1 LNAPFQLLIAEHQG
15 LIFKVCNMYCDNRED
30 KEDLFQD
37 IVLQLWR
44 AYPSFRSEAKVST
57 WLYQVALNNTIAR
70 LRKEK
75 RTQRFER
82 LDDAAFNIPAE
93 NSSDERLSDMYA
105 AIKQLTEIERA
116 VTMLYMDDCSY
127 REIGEILGLTESNV
141 GVKLNKVKMKLR
153 AILKQS

>member
-1 LNAPFQLLIAEHQG
+1 MDATFQSLIATHQG

-44 AYPSFRSEAKVST
+44 AYPSFRAEAKVST
-57 WLYQVALNNTIAR
+57 WLYQVALNNAIAR

-75 RTQRFER
+75 RTQRFAR
-82 LDDAAFNIPAE
+82 FDDAAFNIPAE
-93 NSSDERLSDMYA
+93 TGADERLGDMYA

-116 VTMLYMDDCSY
+116 VTMLYMDECSY

-153 AILKQS
+153 TILKKG

>member
-1 LNAPFQLLIAEHQG
+1 LNSSFQSLIAKHQG

-44 AYPSFRSEAKVST
+44 TYPSFRAEAKVST
-57 WLYQVALNNTIAR
+57 WLYQVALNNAIAR
-70 LRKEK
+70 MRKEK
-75 RTQRFER
+75 RAQQFER
-82 LDDAAFNIPAE
+82 FDDAAFNVPDE
-93 NSSDERLSDMYA
+93 NSSDEILVDMYT

-116 VTMLYMDDCSY
+116 VTMLYMDECSY

-153 AILKQS
+153 AILNKG

>member
-1 LNAPFQLLIAEHQG
+1 
-15 LIFKVCNMYCDNRED
+15 MYCDNRED

-44 AYPSFRSEAKVST
+44 AYPSFRGEAKIST
-57 WLYQVALNNTIAR
+57 WLYQIALNNAIAR

-75 RTQRFER
+75 RSQLFEE
-82 LDDAAFNIPAE
+82 LNDAAFNIPWE
-93 NSSDERLSDMYA
+93 NNTDERLSDMYA

-127 REIGEILGLTESNV
+127 REIGEILGLSESNV
-141 GVKLNKVKMKLR
+141 GVKLNKVKIKLR
-153 AILKQS
+153 AILKQG

>member
-1 LNAPFQLLIAEHQG
+1 MDAPFQSLIATHQG

-44 AYPSFRSEAKVST
+44 AYPSFRAEAKVST
-57 WLYQVALNNTIAR
+57 WLYQVALNNAIAR

-75 RTQRFER
+75 RTHRFAR
-82 LDDAAFNIPAE
+82 FDDAAFNIPAE
-93 NSSDERLSDMYA
+93 SGTDERLGDMYA
-105 AIKQLTEIERA
+105 AIKQLSEIERA
-116 VTMLYMDDCSY
+116 VTMLYMDECSY

-153 AILKQS
+153 TTLKKG